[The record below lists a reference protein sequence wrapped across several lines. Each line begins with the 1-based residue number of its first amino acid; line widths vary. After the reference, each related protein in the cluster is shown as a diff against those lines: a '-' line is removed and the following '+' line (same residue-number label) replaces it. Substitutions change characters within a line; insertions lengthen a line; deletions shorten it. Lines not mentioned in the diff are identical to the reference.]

1 MAGHSPAPG
10 HACHGAPDAGNFQHR
25 WGYSMGGVGRVLA
38 PLENRASLSN
48 VATQE
53 GVVSSQ
59 GFSFLR
65 PFVAGL
71 SELENFAQ
79 ARRNGEMLLSNGAQM
94 VAASSAP
101 VLPGPS
107 PPFAWLPAD
116 LAREEDSVT
125 PGITRHRG
133 QSKRHPTGAGRRV
146 PGAGQMAWNS

>member
-1 MAGHSPAPG
+1 
-10 HACHGAPDAGNFQHR
+10 
-25 WGYSMGGVGRVLA
+25 MGGVGRVLT

-71 SELENFAQ
+71 SEPENFSK

-101 VLPGPS
+101 VLPDPS
-107 PPFAWLPAD
+107 PPFACLPAD
-116 LAREEDSVT
+116 LAREEDYVT
-125 PGITRHRG
+125 PEITRHRG
-133 QSKRHPTGAGRRV
+133 QSKRHRTGA
-146 PGAGQMAWNS
+146 GAGQMAWNS

>member
-1 MAGHSPAPG
+1 
-10 HACHGAPDAGNFQHR
+10 
-25 WGYSMGGVGRVLA
+25 MGGVGGVLT

-71 SELENFAQ
+71 SEPENFAQ

-107 PPFAWLPAD
+107 PPFACLPAD
-116 LAREEDSVT
+116 MACEEDYVT
-125 PGITRHRG
+125 PEITRHRG
-133 QSKRHPTGAGRRV
+133 QSNRHRTGAGRRL
-146 PGAGQMAWNS
+146 PGAGQIAWNS

>member
-1 MAGHSPAPG
+1 
-10 HACHGAPDAGNFQHR
+10 
-25 WGYSMGGVGRVLA
+25 MGGVGRVLT

-65 PFVAGL
+65 PLVAGL
-71 SELENFAQ
+71 SEPDNFAQ

-107 PPFAWLPAD
+107 PPFACLPAD
-116 LAREEDSVT
+116 LAREDYVT
-125 PGITRHRG
+125 PELTRHRG
-133 QSKRHPTGAGRRV
+133 QSKRHRTGASRRV
-146 PGAGQMAWNS
+146 PGAGQMACKS

>member
-1 MAGHSPAPG
+1 
-10 HACHGAPDAGNFQHR
+10 
-25 WGYSMGGVGRVLA
+25 MGGVGRVLA

-71 SELENFAQ
+71 SEPENFAQ
-79 ARRNGEMLLSNGAQM
+79 ARRIGEMLLSNCAQM
-94 VAASSAP
+94 VAASINSAP

-107 PPFAWLPAD
+107 PPFACLPAD
-116 LAREEDSVT
+116 LA
-125 PGITRHRG
+125 
-133 QSKRHPTGAGRRV
+133 
-146 PGAGQMAWNS
+146 

>member
-1 MAGHSPAPG
+1 
-10 HACHGAPDAGNFQHR
+10 
-25 WGYSMGGVGRVLA
+25 MGGVGRVLT

-59 GFSFLR
+59 GVSFLR
-65 PFVAGL
+65 SFVAGL
-71 SELENFAQ
+71 SEPENLAQ

-94 VAASSAP
+94 LAASSAP

-107 PPFAWLPAD
+107 LPFSCLPAD
-116 LAREEDSVT
+116 MAREEDYVT
-125 PGITRHRG
+125 PEITRHRG
-133 QSKRHPTGAGRRV
+133 QSKRRRTGAGRRV